1 MSNWIETKLKELA
14 DKIESQLDKTGSVDR
29 DLMDEFCTYHK
40 VYTEYKSNLRRS
52 ASSVED
58 SVVESVPP
66 SKDL

>member
-29 DLMDEFCTYHK
+29 NLMDEFSTYHK
-40 VYTEYKSNLRRS
+40 VHTEYRASLRRS

-58 SVVESVPP
+58 SVVQSVPP
-66 SKDL
+66 SKDP